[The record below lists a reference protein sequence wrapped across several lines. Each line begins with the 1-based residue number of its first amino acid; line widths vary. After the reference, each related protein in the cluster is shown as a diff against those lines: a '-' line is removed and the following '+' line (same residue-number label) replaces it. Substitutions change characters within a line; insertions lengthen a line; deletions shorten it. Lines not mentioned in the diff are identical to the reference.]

1 MNGIKA
7 DAGAHLASLS
17 MENPEDIDRIYYYKA
32 AIETCEGVINYS
44 HRIAARAANWLSS
57 RTPSVAPNR

>member
-7 DAGAHLASLS
+7 DAEAHLAELS

-32 AIETCEGVINYS
+32 AIDTCEG
-44 HRIAARAANWLSS
+44 
-57 RTPSVAPNR
+57 